1 MHFRYDAQ
9 RGDST
14 MAIQDSFELTTT
26 VDATAMQVLFAFADA
41 KAVKSW
47 MGAKTAVV
55 QPRPGGLFVLQWDPG
70 SEGEDDLLGPLG
82 GVLAGVL
89 DKSMAGHF
97 IYFGSLHWLTPRGEV
112 FGPTRLELDVFSK
125 GDPRRK
131 PALLKLRVTG
141 FQVGERWGRYRD
153 ISLRAWEKSLGSLKR
168 FCESQPEAEAER
180 IVGVLGT
187 TYLAEAVLKG
197 RRIS

>member
-1 MHFRYDAQ
+1 M
-9 RGDST
+9 T
-14 MAIQDSFELTTT
+14 TDSFELTTT
-26 VDATAMQVLFAFADA
+26 IDATAMQVLFAFADA
-41 KAVKSW
+41 KALKSW
-47 MGAKTAVV
+47 MGPKTAVV

-97 IYFGSLHWLTPRGEV
+97 IYYGSLHWLTPSGEV
-112 FGPTRLELDVFSK
+112 FGPTRLEVDVNSK

-131 PALLKLRVTG
+131 PTLVKLRATG
-141 FQVGERWGRYRD
+141 FLTSERWARYRE
-153 ISLRAWEKSLGSLKR
+153 ISLRAWERSLGSLKR
-168 FCESQPEAEAER
+168 YCESQTPEEAER
-180 IVGVLGT
+180 LVGVLGT
-187 TYLAEAVLKG
+187 TYLAEAVLKE